1 MILCFML
8 KKNEEIAKNFI
19 CEINY
24 ARKRI
29 LSLEKLITQN
39 WSLKINV
46 KEACIVKNNVVITV
60 S

>member
-39 WSLKINV
+39 
-46 KEACIVKNNVVITV
+46 
-60 S
+60 